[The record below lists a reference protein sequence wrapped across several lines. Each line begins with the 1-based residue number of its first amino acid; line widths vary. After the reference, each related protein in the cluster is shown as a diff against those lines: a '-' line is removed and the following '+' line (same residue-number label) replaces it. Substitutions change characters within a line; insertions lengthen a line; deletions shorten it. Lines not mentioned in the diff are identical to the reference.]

1 MSVTPTPGQESLPL
15 GDADEAA
22 AAVGAAAHAFASHAL
37 PPEHG
42 VWDELRGAGGVL
54 RPAWQRFVAAVPRP
68 AAGLSV
74 AEELDHRVAQVEQR
88 IRLDGVTHNVFSDA
102 ASAGAAGAAGAGVS
116 ARPWSL
122 QLLPLVIEPAD
133 WAAIEAGVVQR
144 AELLERTLADL
155 YGPQTLLHQGL
166 LPPALLLRHPGW
178 LRPMIGVPPAGGQRL
193 FIVAFDLAR
202 GPDGR
207 WWLVSQRTQGPS
219 GLGYVLHN
227 RLVIARQFPEAF
239 AEMRV
244 QRIASSYRLLL
255 DALQQRAAGVAGHAN
270 PRVVLL
276 TPGPYSET
284 YFEHAYLARYLGL
297 PLVEGGDLT
306 VRGEHLFLKTVEGL
320 EPVHGVMRRL
330 DDDWCDPLELRP
342 DSTLGV
348 PGLLQAARAGTVVMA
363 NALGSAFLES
373 PAVQGFLPA
382 IAERLLGEPLSLP
395 SLPTWWCGEAAA
407 WSDVREQLA
416 DKVVRST
423 FPRGGRTSQAFNLGP
438 HYPGA
443 ESERTSVPVHED
455 PDAWTVQGRLRFSR
469 APIWGGG
476 AVTPR
481 PAMVRVYAIADGRPG
496 QKRWHVLPGGMT
508 RVARREEASVSMQR
522 GGTSLD
528 TWVMTEGA
536 VDAFSMLPQRLRV
549 ADLASHQRPVSSR
562 TGENLFWLGRY
573 TERTEQLVRLARSTL
588 MLIDADAELAPPL
601 RAALSQ
607 LAVRTGLAPHGVP
620 TLAQS
625 PRHFERALL
634 AALTDTQTA
643 TSIAYNLQ
651 ALERAAMALRER
663 LAPEQWGLVRQM
675 GEGFTSALE
684 TLHGELPLPAQVLP
698 ALDRLALQLAAAT
711 GAQTDRMTR
720 DHGWRLLTVGRLIE
734 RLQGLTMRLQSFL
747 GPAGAEPPLGALAGV
762 AGVELLLEQF
772 DSLITFRARYQ
783 RHEDLLALT
792 EVLVLDSANPRAF
805 AGVLRRLRTE
815 LSKLPG
821 PAEAHLPLLALLPA
835 EGAGLTLE
843 RLRQLE
849 DRPVSATADALRD
862 LAAELLQ
869 AAHALADQIGE
880 RFFTLARGQD
890 QRI

>member
-1 MSVTPTPGQESLPL
+1 MDRARRQY
-15 GDADEAA
+15 DEN
-22 AAVGAAAHAFASHAL
+22 
-37 PPEHG
+37 
-42 VWDELRGAGGVL
+42 
-54 RPAWQRFVAAVPRP
+54 
-68 AAGLSV
+68 
-74 AEELDHRVAQVEQR
+74 
-88 IRLDGVTHNVFSDA
+88 GVTYNVFA
-102 ASAGAAGAAGAGVS
+102 ETRGPQ
-116 ARPWSL
+116 RPW
-122 QLLPLVIEPAD
+122 QFDLLPLPIPAD
-133 WAAIEAGVVQR
+133 EWAGIEAALVKR
-144 AELLERTLADL
+144 ATLLDRILADI
-155 YGPQTLLHQGL
+155 YGPQSLIRDRL
-166 LPPALLLRHPGW
+166 LPPALVHTNPAF
-178 LRPMIGVPPAGGQRL
+178 LRPCHGVVPANGAPFLHFYGAD
-193 FIVAFDLAR
+193 IAR
-202 GPDGR
+202 GLDGR
-207 WWLVSQRTQGPS
+207 WRVCADRVNAPS
-219 GLGYVLHN
+219 GAGYALENRNVLMRTLPELFQASTVRRLGPFFELW
-227 RLVIARQFPEAF
+227 Q
-239 AEMRV
+239 
-244 QRIASSYRLLL
+244 S
-255 DALQQRAAGVAGHAN
+255 ALAQLAPKHREN
-270 PRVVLL
+270 PRIVLL

-443 ESERTSVPVHED
+443 DGERTSVPVHED

-469 APIWGGG
+469 APIWGSG

-508 RVARREEASVSMQR
+508 RVARREDASVSMQR

-528 TWVMTEGA
+528 TWVMTEGP

-588 MLIDADAELAPPL
+588 MLIDADAELPPPL
-601 RAALSQ
+601 RVALSQ
-607 LAVRTGLAPHGVP
+607 LAVRTGLAPQGVP
-620 TLAQS
+620 TLSQS

-734 RLQGLTMRLQSFL
+734 RLQGLTMRLQAFL
-747 GPAGAEPPLGALAGV
+747 GPAGAEPPLGALAHV

-792 EVLVLDSANPRAF
+792 EVLVLDRANPRAF

-843 RLRQLE
+843 RLRELE
-849 DRPVSATADALRD
+849 DQPVAATAGALRD